1 MMTRLTI
8 AAALL
13 ACVSL
18 LASPAYAQPKA
29 TAEIK
34 DASGKLLGEAVLA
47 QRDGAVE
54 IDVTLT
60 GLPKGTHA
68 FHIHEVGR
76 CDPPFES
83 AGEHFNPERKQ
94 HGKDNARGPHLGD
107 LPNIEVSDSGRV
119 KLQVAV
125 KGVSLDGG
133 PGALLDGDGAS
144 LVVHEGE
151 DDYKTDPAGN
161 AGKRLACGVIHR

>member
-1 MMTRLTI
+1 CRWHRSRTALVKEGPMKVTI
-8 AAALL
+8 AAAAL
-13 ACVSL
+13 ACASL
-18 LASPAYAQPKA
+18 LAGPAHAQPKA
-29 TAEIK
+29 TADIK
-34 DASGKLLGEAVLA
+34 DASGKSLGEAVLA

-83 AGEHFNPERKQ
+83 AGGHFNPEHKQ
-94 HGKDNARGPHLGD
+94 HGKDNPGGPHAGD

-125 KGVSLDGG
+125 KGVSMTAAPHAQLDRNRSA
-133 PGALLDGDGAS
+133 PIVL
-144 LVVHEGE
+144 EGE
-151 DDYKTDPAGN
+151 NDHK
-161 AGKRLACGVIHR
+161 

>member
-1 MMTRLTI
+1 VKLDGIDRATVASEARALGGYGAIRRSGTEGTMTRLTI
-8 AAALL
+8 AGALL

-18 LASPAYAQPKA
+18 LAGPAYAQPKA

-76 CDPPFES
+76 CDPPV
-83 AGEHFNPERKQ
+83 R
-94 HGKDNARGPHLGD
+94 
-107 LPNIEVSDSGRV
+107 VSGRA
-119 KLQVAV
+119 LQSRTQAARQ
-125 KGVSLDGG
+125 GQ
-133 PGALLDGDGAS
+133 PPRAAS
-144 LVVHEGE
+144 
-151 DDYKTDPAGN
+151 
-161 AGKRLACGVIHR
+161 R

>member
-1 MMTRLTI
+1 MRVAI
-8 AAALL
+8 AVAAL
-13 ACVSL
+13 ACASL
-18 LASPAYAQPKA
+18 LAGPAHAQPKA
-29 TAEIK
+29 TADIK
-34 DASGKLLGEAVLA
+34 DASGKSLGEAVLA
-47 QRDGAVE
+47 QRDGTVE

-83 AGEHFNPERKQ
+83 AGGHFNPEGKK
-94 HGKDNARGPHLGD
+94 HGKDNPAGPHAGD
-107 LPNIEVSDSGRV
+107 MPNLDVPASGRV
-119 KLQVAV
+119 KVQVAV
-125 KGVSLDGG
+125 KGLSLDGG
-133 PGALLDGDGAS
+133 PNSLLDRDGAA
-144 LVVHEGE
+144 LVVHEGP

>member
-1 MMTRLTI
+1 MTRLIVTG
-8 AAALL
+8 ALL
-13 ACVSL
+13 ACIALV
-18 LASPAYAQPKA
+18 AGPAQAQPKA

-34 DASGKLLGEAVLA
+34 DATGKSLGEAVLV
-47 QRDGAVE
+47 QREGSVE

-68 FHIHEVGR
+68 FHIHETGR

-83 AGEHFNPERKQ
+83 AGGHFNPERKQ
-94 HGKDNARGPHLGD
+94 HGKDNPNGPHAGD

-119 KLQVAV
+119 KMQVEV
-125 KGVSLDGG
+125 KGLSLDGG
-133 PGALLDGDGAS
+133 PGALLDGDGAA
-144 LVVHEGE
+144 LVVHEGA
-151 DDYKTDPAGN
+151 DDYKTDPTGN

>member
-1 MMTRLTI
+1 MRLTI
-8 AAALL
+8 AAAL
-13 ACVSL
+13 ACASL
-18 LASPAYAQPKA
+18 LAGPAFAQPKA
-29 TAEIK
+29 TADIK
-34 DASGKLLGEAVLA
+34 DAGGKSLGEAVLV

-60 GLPKGTHA
+60 GLPQGTHA

-83 AGEHFNPERKQ
+83 AGGHFNPDGKK
-94 HGKDNARGPHLGD
+94 HGKDNPAGPHAGD

-125 KGVSLDGG
+125 KGVSIDSG
-133 PGALLDGDGAS
+133 PGALLDGDGSA
-144 LVVHEGE
+144 LVVHEGA
-151 DDYKTDPAGN
+151 DDYQTDPSGN

>member
-1 MMTRLTI
+1 MRVTI
-8 AAALL
+8 VAAAL
-13 ACVSL
+13 ACASL
-18 LASPAYAQPKA
+18 LAGPAHAQPKA
-29 TAEIK
+29 TADIK
-34 DASGKLLGEAVLA
+34 DASGKSLGEAVLA

-83 AGEHFNPERKQ
+83 ARGHFNPEHKQ
-94 HGKDNARGPHLGD
+94 HGKDNPGGPHAGD

-125 KGVSLDGG
+125 KGVSIDGG
-133 PGALLDGDGAS
+133 PGALLDGNGSA
-144 LVVHEGE
+144 LVVHEGA
-151 DDYKTDPAGN
+151 DDHKTDPAGN
-161 AGKRLACGVIHR
+161 SGKRLACGVIHR

>member
-1 MMTRLTI
+1 MASIAQPSPRKPGRSADTEAIQRWSMEGTMTRLTI
-8 AAALL
+8 GGALL

-18 LASPAYAQPKA
+18 LASPVDAQPKA

-34 DASGKLLGEAVLA
+34 DGSGKLLGEAVLA

-54 IDVTLT
+54 IDVPLP
-60 GLPKGTHA
+60 GLPKGMHA

-125 KGVSLDGG
+125 KGVS
-133 PGALLDGDGAS
+133 
-144 LVVHEGE
+144 
-151 DDYKTDPAGN
+151 
-161 AGKRLACGVIHR
+161 

>member
-1 MMTRLTI
+1 MTI
-8 AAALL
+8 AGALL

-18 LASPAYAQPKA
+18 LADPAHAQPKA

-83 AGEHFNPERKQ
+83 AGEHFNPEAQ
-94 HGKDNARGPHLGD
+94 AARQGQRPRTPAGD
-107 LPNIEVSDSGRV
+107 LPNIEVRTPD
-119 KLQVAV
+119 A
-125 KGVSLDGG
+125 
-133 PGALLDGDGAS
+133 
-144 LVVHEGE
+144 
-151 DDYKTDPAGN
+151 
-161 AGKRLACGVIHR
+161 